1 MFAQQ
6 PVLED
11 MILVFLSRKKDGF
24 ICVPM
29 CQVASCVHTK
39 HLSFS
44 LERNIISSK
53 TGRCV
58 GILEKIA
65 WDKGSKASAC
75 KTCRDMRDLARIIS
89 RRCNLPG
96 INLSVKGG
104 QLCHIPC

>member
-1 MFAQQ
+1 MFAQR

-11 MILVFLSRKKDGF
+11 MMFLSRKKDEF
-24 ICVPM
+24 VCVPV
-29 CQVASCVHTK
+29 CQVASCVQTT

-58 GILEKIA
+58 SILEKIA

-75 KTCRDMRDLARIIS
+75 KTRKDMRDLARIIS
-89 RRCNLPG
+89 CRYNLPG
-96 INLSVKGG
+96 ISLSVKGG
-104 QLCHIPC
+104 QLCHFPC